1 MSFLLLL
8 NIVKYGGRESL
19 TRCTLGK
26 HMQLHKTPANKETIF
41 INVSRGLKNMTDPA
55 ESVFFLFMSC
65 NQYIKIN

>member
-26 HMQLHKTPANKETIF
+26 HMQLHKAPADGETIF
-41 INVSRGLKNMTDPA
+41 IGLTAHVLQIPTVQTT
-55 ESVFFLFMSC
+55 E
-65 NQYIKIN
+65 